1 MEEKISSKL
10 DKLKSKIIS
19 PIELSRLA
27 AGWRIK
33 SYQIVFTNGVFD
45 LVHEGHIASLALAA
59 NEGNKL
65 IVGINS
71 DASVKRLKGDNR
83 PVHNEQARA
92 LVIAAMQ
99 YVDAVC
105 IFDEDTPLELIKA
118 VKPNIL
124 VKGGDYK
131 PETVVG
137 NDFVQ
142 SYGGKTV
149 IIPLVEGI
157 STSHTIDK
165 IKEQQST

>member
-1 MEEKISSKL
+1 MEQKTNNKL
-10 DKLKSKIIS
+10 DQLKAKIIS
-19 PIELSRLA
+19 PLELSRLA

-33 SYQIVFTNGVFD
+33 SYKLVFTNGVFD
-45 LVHEGHIASLALAA
+45 LLHEGHITSLALAA
-59 NEGNKL
+59 NEGSKL

-71 DASVKRLKGDNR
+71 DASVKRLKGENR
-83 PVHNEQARA
+83 PVHAEQARA

-105 IFDEDTPLELIKA
+105 IFDEDTPLALIKA
-118 VKPNIL
+118 VKPDIL
-124 VKGGDYK
+124 VKGGDYT

-149 IIPLVEGI
+149 IIPLIEGI
-157 STSHTIDK
+157 STTNTIEK
-165 IKEQQST
+165 IKEK